1 MKNSRYAILAALFT
15 FFAFAS
21 ITYTSCKK
29 DPCAVY
35 SCQNNGTCSD
45 GKCVCP
51 SGYVGVHCE
60 NLAPSMV
67 ILRNNAKLPVTIQ
80 INDTSK
86 TIPAGESM
94 PFYGEWGIDYYAN
107 AYIAAVNYNG
117 QSYGTYV
124 TMDFDVFFPQG
135 GSMTQDINVP
145 SQYFFLQVINTSG
158 ITITSAN
165 INQSAGNSSYDYGLN
180 ITAGN
185 SPYEL
190 GYYAAYSNST
200 VVLYSPAQTWTYNN
214 LNLQFTPNQVVTL
227 TTY

>member
-1 MKNSRYAILAALFT
+1 MKNSRYAIMAALFT
-15 FFAFAS
+15 FLAFAS
-21 ITYTSCKK
+21 VTYTSCKK

-60 NLAPSMV
+60 NLAPSIVM
-67 ILRNNAKLPVTIQ
+67 LRNNAKLSMSVTIG
-80 INDTSK
+80 DTSK
-86 TIPAGESM
+86 IIPAGGSM
-94 PFYGEWGIDYYAN
+94 PFFGLWGSDYYASTN
-107 AYIAAVNYNG
+107 ISPIYYNG
-117 QSYGTYV
+117 QSYGNYV
-124 TMDFDVFFPQG
+124 SFNVYVVFPQG
-135 GSMTQDINVP
+135 GFMTQDIDVP
-145 SQYFFLQVINTSG
+145 SQYFFLQVINTSAN
-158 ITITSAN
+158 TITSAN
-165 INQSAGNSSYDYGLN
+165 INQNAGNGSYDYGLN

-185 SPYEL
+185 SPYAL
-190 GYYAAYSNST
+190 GYYYAYSNST